1 MLSQRTID
9 ILEKNDIHVFDR
21 EEQHEQFY
29 RDIEFYSPENEDVYE
44 TIWYDGTDEG
54 FIEAFRINAENFD
67 PDEHAELWIESR
79 GTNGVPSSI
88 RDLIEDADWIKNTL
102 LDVAGELL

>member
-9 ILEKNDIHVFDR
+9 ILEKNEIHVFDR

-29 RDIEFYSPENEDVYE
+29 REIEFWSPEGEDVIE
-44 TIWYDGTDEG
+44 CIWYDGTDEG
-54 FIEAFRINAENFD
+54 FIEAFRNNAEDFD
-67 PDEHAELWIESR
+67 PDEHAEMWIDSR
-79 GTNGVPSSI
+79 GTNGVPCSI
-88 RDLIEDADWIKNTL
+88 RALIEDADAIKNIL